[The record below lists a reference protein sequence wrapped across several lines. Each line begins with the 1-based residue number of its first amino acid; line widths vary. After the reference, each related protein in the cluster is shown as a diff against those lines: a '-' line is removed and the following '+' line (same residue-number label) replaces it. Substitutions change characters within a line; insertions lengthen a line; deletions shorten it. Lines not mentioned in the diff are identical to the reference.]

1 MDSLRLAVAASL
13 VAWLSASALADDI
26 RVPQDVKNLKDALL
40 VSRPGDRVIV
50 TGGTWR
56 NGRVMVSGVQL
67 IGHGATLTGLWE
79 VYGTGS
85 SIEGCTVRSGVIQV
99 EADGVTLRRNR
110 FVPPG
115 NPTKVS
121 GDGVSGLLLED
132 NRFAHAR
139 VVILNATDCVL
150 RGNRFLNGSAT
161 VYGGGTLAEDN
172 VLRGRATLAAS
183 AGANAIVRHNTG
195 GSIDL
200 QGMTNADVERNSAK
214 QIYVRG
220 SGALV
225 ADNEIPAGRSL
236 GVESD
241 DAVVRGNRVSVVISD
256 GGLSVHGDRLEVT
269 DNVVDNLRAR
279 RRTVGPLGLLTVG
292 GPWWHPAAGSSHVLR
307 NEVTHRLLGGLRVEC
322 DEAEVASNTIRGIGA
337 ASSLW
342 LEGDRN
348 NAHDNT
354 IVREAEVDD
363 TMTGI
368 SVAGADN
375 VVTDT
380 SVNQAPYDG
389 VIVRGSGNF
398 LARIHVGRAGRC
410 GITVE
415 EDAASTGVADCTVDT
430 ARWASLYVLGTDTT
444 VTGGTFTGGR
454 IVDVLDLGT
463 GTELVSSTYETKSE
477 DAALRPYR

>member
-1 MDSLRLAVAASL
+1 MDSLRLVVVASL
-13 VAWLSASALADDI
+13 VAGTAASALADDI
-26 RVPQDVKNLKDALL
+26 RVPQDVRNLKDALL
-40 VSRPGDRVIV
+40 VARPGDRVIV

-56 NGRVMVSGVQL
+56 NGRVMVSGVRL

-139 VVILNATDCVL
+139 AEILHATDCVL
-150 RGNRFLNGSAT
+150 RGNRFLDGSGT
-161 VYGGGTLAEDN
+161 VYGDGTLAEDN
-172 VLRGRATLAAS
+172 VLRGRATLSAS
-183 AGANAIVRHNTG
+183 AGANAIVRNNTG
-195 GSIDL
+195 GFISLEI
-200 QGMTNADVERNSAK
+200 MTNADVEGNSAR
-214 QIYVRG
+214 QVYVRG

-225 ADNEIPAGRSL
+225 ADNEIPAGRWLS
-236 GVESD
+236 VESD
-241 DAVVRGNRVSVVISD
+241 DAVVRGNRVSSVTAAA
-256 GGLSVHGDRLEVT
+256 GLSVNGDRVVVT
-269 DNVVDNLRAR
+269 DNVVDNLRTTR
-279 RRTVGPLGLLTVG
+279 PRVGMWHIFNVSGHG
-292 GPWWHPAAGSSHVLR
+292 SRGAGPSHVLR
-307 NEVTHRLLGGLRVEC
+307 NVVTHRLLGGLRVEY
-322 DEAEVASNTIRGIGA
+322 DEAEVASNTVRGIGA

-389 VIVRGSGNF
+389 VIVRGSGNL
-398 LARIHVGRAGRC
+398 LARVHVGRAGRC

-415 EDAASTGVADCTVDT
+415 EDATSTGVADCTVDA
-430 ARWASLYVLGTDTT
+430 ARWASLFVLGTDTT
-444 VTGGTFTGGR
+444 VTGGTFSDGGK
-454 IVDVLDLGT
+454 VDVLDLGT
-463 GTELVSSTYETKSE
+463 GTEFVSTTYATKSE